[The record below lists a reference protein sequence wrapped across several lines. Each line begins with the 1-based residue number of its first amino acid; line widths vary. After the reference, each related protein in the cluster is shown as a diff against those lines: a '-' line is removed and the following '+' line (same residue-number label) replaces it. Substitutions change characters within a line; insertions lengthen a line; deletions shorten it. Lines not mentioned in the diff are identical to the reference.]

1 MIFYSFNYRNGN
13 PKTLQ
18 ITICGHIL
26 KFNEIYER
34 VLYKIWSNKEYKIIY
49 GPNRGYDW
57 FSSNMSTVYFHYF
70 LTVQYDSVS
79 LTIIRLNVE
88 QFAISD
94 LNHFNWKMLKII
106 DRLNSGISLWISNFR
121 NLPLIWVSGDSNLV
135 QNWWWHKNDSYKSH
149 FG

>member
-34 VLYKIWSNKEYKIIY
+34 VLIHIQYNKWSQPGLRLVLIQYEH
-49 GPNRGYDW
+49 RLL
-57 FSSNMSTVYFHYF
+57 F

-79 LTIIRLNVE
+79 LTIIRLNSE
-88 QFAISD
+88 QFRIAISD
-94 LNHFNWKMLKII
+94 LSHFNWKMLKII
-106 DRLNSGISLWISNFR
+106 NRLNSGISLWISKFR

-135 QNWWWHKNDSYKSH
+135 QN
-149 FG
+149 